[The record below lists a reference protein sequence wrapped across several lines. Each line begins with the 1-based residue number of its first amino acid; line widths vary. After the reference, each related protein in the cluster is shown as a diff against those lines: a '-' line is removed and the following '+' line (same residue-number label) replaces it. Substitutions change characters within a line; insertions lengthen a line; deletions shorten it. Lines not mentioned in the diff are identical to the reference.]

1 MITLDEYIKSPCSLL
16 SIPYWKQKTMS
27 VPDEI
32 KIVHDSEFSEQL
44 LNSFSD
50 EQYFRLSH
58 NMKNI
63 QTTELDFCK
72 IITVSKKN
80 ISHIVSIIN
89 SSYTDIRVDDRYLK
103 SLTKTPVYN
112 PNLWIMATEKNTGKY
127 FGCAIADYD
136 PECREL
142 IIEWVQVL
150 PDYRGQR
157 IGQMLVNELLYR
169 MRETASFA
177 TVSGKVANNTHP
189 EILYRK
195 CGFTGND
202 IWHILHRKR

>member
-112 PNLWIMATEKNTGKY
+112 PNLWIRLQK
-127 FGCAIADYD
+127 
-136 PECREL
+136 
-142 IIEWVQVL
+142 
-150 PDYRGQR
+150 R
-157 IGQMLVNELLYR
+157 IP
-169 MRETASFA
+169 
-177 TVSGKVANNTHP
+177 ANISAARLRTTT
-189 EILYRK
+189 RSA
-195 CGFTGND
+195 GN
-202 IWHILHRKR
+202 